1 MSSHWG
7 GSPTNLILAFSH
19 ISPRY
24 FCRGPLRGA
33 RPIDPPT
40 QPRVSSRNVVCGKNR
55 AEKGPRQRHKPR
67 PRHSQLARET
77 RKNVAQASPREGG
90 TIYIAGQN
98 VRGMRRMYIVSPFV
112 LFYDSKVC
120 RWNPKVLD
128 HLRRTLRLCIKQPGV
143 PTIGSLVHRSFLKRS
158 EQKQRDRE
166 PRCRAPSLV
175 VGEY

>member
-33 RPIDPPT
+33 RPIILDPPT

-55 AEKGPRQRHKPR
+55 AEKGRRQRHKPR

-77 RKNVAQASPREGG
+77 RKNGAQASPREGG
-90 TIYIAGQN
+90 TIYIAGKN
-98 VRGMRRMYIVSPFV
+98 VRGMRSDDKLEEIADCFERRGVWAMA
-112 LFYDSKVC
+112 LQETWRWSKQGGSTTS
-120 RWNPKVLD
+120 RKI
-128 HLRRTLRLCIKQPGV
+128 RT
-143 PTIGSLVHRSFLKRS
+143 T
-158 EQKQRDRE
+158 
-166 PRCRAPSLV
+166 
-175 VGEY
+175 